1 VQKRVGGRGPGR
13 LFTDETAQ
21 ALPVEARPGIRFARG
36 GNIRVADDFE
46 LAISTL
52 QGGYEWREFGIL
64 NIRERLV
71 VGAFELDAD

>member
-46 LAISTL
+46 RAISTL
-52 QGGYEWREFGIL
+52 QGGYEWRKFCIL

-71 VGAFELDAD
+71 VGAFQLDAD